1 MCLFTKI
8 FKRWHFFLSFVTVL
22 IGNRTLHH
30 PILCVAILETD
41 KFPCCSDPTLL
52 ITWLYDYEPN
62 WTPLSCINIYL
73 HNFFLLLV
81 KKIQDGD
88 YARMNSLTTELVE
101 KLFDDVNTS
110 HEAFLRGVRI
120 SGQKFLFQ
128 QVSMCINHPHC
139 NFRSISNFSL
149 CYQCIEK

>member
-8 FKRWHFFLSFVTVL
+8 FKRWHFSCFVTVV
-22 IGNRTLHH
+22 IGNRTSHN
-30 PILCVAILETD
+30 PIFFVAILETD

-81 KKIQDGD
+81 KK
-88 YARMNSLTTELVE
+88 
-101 KLFDDVNTS
+101 NTGWWLCQNEFPNYRTCWKIIWRCEHKPWS
-110 HEAFLRGVRI
+110 FPSRRENIRSEIFI
-120 SGQKFLFQ
+120 STSFN
-128 QVSMCINHPHC
+128 VH
-139 NFRSISNFSL
+139 
-149 CYQCIEK
+149 